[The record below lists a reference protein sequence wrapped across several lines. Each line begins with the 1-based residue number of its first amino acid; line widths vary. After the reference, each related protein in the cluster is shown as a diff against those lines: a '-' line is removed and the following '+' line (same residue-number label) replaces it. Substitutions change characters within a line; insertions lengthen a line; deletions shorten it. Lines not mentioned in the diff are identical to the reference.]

1 MCTKYQIFKKSIVY
15 FESIDVLLIECSQN
29 DHKVESTEL
38 RNTNFL
44 GELILTYVEFESTNE
59 FSLQMEQAL
68 LNLQDFQSPL

>member
-15 FESIDVLLIECSQN
+15 FESID
-29 DHKVESTEL
+29 DKVESTEL

-59 FSLQMEQAL
+59 FSLQMEQVL
-68 LNLQDFQSPL
+68 LNLQDFQSSL